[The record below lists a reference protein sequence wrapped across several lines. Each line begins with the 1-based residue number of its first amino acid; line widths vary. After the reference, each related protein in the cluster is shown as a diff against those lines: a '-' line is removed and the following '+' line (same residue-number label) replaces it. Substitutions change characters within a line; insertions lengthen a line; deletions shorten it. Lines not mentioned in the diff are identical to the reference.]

1 MTHLYG
7 PVMEVLLTG
16 IGLVSLDLTEYLGS
30 KPEEIHAKFKI
41 AKERTHHSFESR
53 LHYRIHGYSELV

>member
-1 MTHLYG
+1 
-7 PVMEVLLTG
+7 MEVWLTG